1 MKIAV
6 TVPDLDTG
14 DVISDLNGKR
24 AKILGMEP
32 NGNGTTIINAE
43 APQAELLRY
52 SMDLR
57 SVTQGRGTF
66 EMEFDHYED
75 VPAHLFQKLVEQMNE
90 NSN

>member
-1 MKIAV
+1 M
-6 TVPDLDTG
+6 
-14 DVISDLNGKR
+14 ISDLNGKR
-24 AKILGMEP
+24 AKILCMEP
-32 NGNGTTIINAE
+32 IGNGTTFINAE

>member
-1 MKIAV
+1 
-6 TVPDLDTG
+6 
-14 DVISDLNGKR
+14 
-24 AKILGMEP
+24 MEP

-66 EMEFDHYED
+66 SMEFDHYDD
-75 VPAHLFQKLVEQMNE
+75 VPSHLFQKLVEQMNE